1 MVVFPNSKINLGL
14 NVVERRADGYHNLE
28 TVFFPVSLPDV
39 LEVLPATKTQLEIS
53 GIHVEGRLETNL
65 VYRAW
70 ELLKEDFGIPP
81 VQIFLHKVIPMGA
94 GLGGGSSDGAF
105 MLKLL
110 NRMFELQLD
119 SERLKGY
126 AVRLGADCPFFID
139 NLPAFAT
146 GIGDRLN
153 PVKLDLS
160 LFKLIIVKPPVSV
173 NTGMAYKSIVPMRP
187 AKSVTE
193 IVSQPLETWRGK
205 LSNDFE
211 KPVFEMFPEIM
222 AVRDKLYEKGA
233 LYAAMSGSGS
243 AVYGLFTKE
252 PADLQESFP
261 SDYFIFSD

>member
-110 NRMFELQLD
+110 N
-119 SERLKGY
+119 
-126 AVRLGADCPFFID
+126 
-139 NLPAFAT
+139 
-146 GIGDRLN
+146 
-153 PVKLDLS
+153 
-160 LFKLIIVKPPVSV
+160 
-173 NTGMAYKSIVPMRP
+173 
-187 AKSVTE
+187 
-193 IVSQPLETWRGK
+193 
-205 LSNDFE
+205 
-211 KPVFEMFPEIM
+211 
-222 AVRDKLYEKGA
+222 
-233 LYAAMSGSGS
+233 
-243 AVYGLFTKE
+243 
-252 PADLQESFP
+252 
-261 SDYFIFSD
+261 